1 MRIRLPGC
9 QLFMAV
15 DIAYHTLPKNV
26 YPHKTGMRTIVV
38 VAMFIRIAAY
48 SPVSIDA
55 RAMMI

>member
-9 QLFMAV
+9 LLVMAV
-15 DIAYHTLPKNV
+15 DIAYHALPENV
-26 YPHKTGMRTIVV
+26 NPSKAGVRANAVMI
-38 VAMFIRIAAY
+38 MFIRIAAY